1 MLQYRVNAIFAA
13 VKKLHG
19 HSLKVERRSPK
30 PLVWVRVLVPVLNN
44 LGKLK
49 MAKVLDFFKD
59 SYVEV
64 TEKVTWP
71 TWSQLQNSAVVVLVA
86 SILIALVIFVMDK
99 ASSNLLELLYGIT
112 S

>member
-1 MLQYRVNAIFAA
+1 
-13 VKKLHG
+13 
-19 HSLKVERRSPK
+19 
-30 PLVWVRVLVPVLNN
+30 
-44 LGKLK
+44 
-49 MAKVLDFFKD
+49 MAKVLDFFKE

-71 TWSQLQNSAVVVLVA
+71 TWSQLQSSAVVVLVA
-86 SILIALVIFVMDK
+86 SILIALLVFVMDK